1 MAYRYHK
8 NEMTDSTKLQISESL
23 ASQLLSGMS
32 KTQYDDLS
40 EYVEFILEEVVQEI
54 EMDEGSKNSGIN
66 SDQVEN
72 RLKSLGYLG
81 N

>member
-40 EYVEFILEEVVQEI
+40 EYVEFILEEVVQEM
-54 EMDEGSKNSGIN
+54 EMDERSKNSGIN